1 MLFDKKG
8 NNPVL
13 AVGYLFKGMKLLA
26 SAELRKYILIPV
38 LINVVL
44 YGIALTLG
52 YYYVT
57 DLIDHFIPGWLQ
69 WLSWI
74 LWPLFFISF
83 FIAGFFTFTVLANL
97 LAAPFYGK
105 LSAKTLAIITGQT
118 SASAE
123 QPLPKVM
130 FAELKRAGYLAS
142 RALPLLVLS
151 IIPGINV
158 IAPFLWALFGAWGMA
173 LEYMA
178 YPLENAGVL
187 FTEQKQ
193 LVKSVRLGALSFG
206 GVAVMGLII
215 PVVNII
221 IAPAAV
227 IGATIYFNQIK
238 KAQDAVVLPD

>member
-8 NNPVL
+8 NNPAL
-13 AVGYLFKGMKLLA
+13 AVGYLFKGLKLLA
-26 SAELRKYILIPV
+26 STQLRTFIIIPV

-44 YGIALTLG
+44 YSAALFLG
-52 YYYVT
+52 YYYIS
-57 DLIDHFIPGWLQ
+57 DLINQFIPGWLH

-83 FIAGFFTFTVLANL
+83 FITGFFTFTVLANL

-123 QPLPKVM
+123 QPLTKVM

-142 RALPLLVLS
+142 RAMPLLILS
-151 IIPGINV
+151 LIPGINV
-158 IAPFLWALFGAWGMA
+158 LAPFLWALFGAWGMA

-187 FTEQKQ
+187 FSEQKQ
-193 LVKSVRLGALSFG
+193 LVKSIRWGALSFG
-206 GVAVMGLII
+206 GVAAMGLTI

-221 IAPAAV
+221 VAPVAV
-227 IGATIYFNQIK
+227 IGATLYFNEVRK
-238 KAQDAVVLPD
+238 

>member
-1 MLFDKKG
+1 MIFEKKG
-8 NNPVL
+8 NNPAL
-13 AVGYLFKGMKLLA
+13 AVGYFFKGLKLLA
-26 SAELRKYILIPV
+26 SAQLRSFIIIPV

-44 YGIALTLG
+44 YSAALMLG
-52 YYYVT
+52 YYYVA
-57 DLIDHFIPGWLQ
+57 DLINQFIPGWLH

-97 LAAPFYGK
+97 LAAPFYGH
-105 LSAKTLAIITGQT
+105 LSAKTLAIITGQV

-123 QPLPKVM
+123 PPLAKVM

-142 RALPLLVLS
+142 RALPLLILS
-151 IIPGINV
+151 IIPGINI

-187 FTEQKQ
+187 FSEQRQ
-193 LVKSVRLGALSFG
+193 LIKGIRLGALSFG
-206 GVAVMGLII
+206 GVAAMGLAI
-215 PVVNII
+215 PVLNII
-221 IAPAAV
+221 VAPAAV
-227 IGATIYFNQIK
+227 IGATIYFNEVRK
-238 KAQDAVVLPD
+238 KG

>member
-1 MLFDKKG
+1 MIFDKKG
-8 NNPVL
+8 NNPAL
-13 AVGYLFKGMKLLA
+13 AVSYFFKGLKLLA
-26 SAELRKYILIPV
+26 SSQLRSFIIIPV

-44 YGIALTLG
+44 YSVALMLG
-52 YYYVT
+52 YYYIS
-57 DLIDHFIPGWLQ
+57 DLINQFIPGWLH

-105 LSAKTLAIITGQT
+105 LSAKTLVLINGQAKET
-118 SASAE
+118 EE
-123 QPLPKVM
+123 QSLVKVM
-130 FAELKRAGYLAS
+130 FAELKRAGYLLS

-151 IIPGINV
+151 FIPGINV
-158 IAPFLWALFGAWGMA
+158 LAPFLWALFGAWGMA

-187 FTEQKQ
+187 FSEQKQ
-193 LVKSVRLGALSFG
+193 LVKSIRIGALSFG
-206 GVAVMGLII
+206 GVAVMGLTI
-215 PVVNII
+215 PLLNII

-227 IGATIYFNQIK
+227 IGATIYFNDVRK
-238 KAQDAVVLPD
+238 EG